1 MPVIPEIIYFFWNV
15 WSSGEFHRP
24 SIFIPGNPK
33 EAGKPEDD
41 SKNLEEEVTYPFC
54 REPSYFEIPTKESHQ
69 SVLSVESSIHE
80 IPTKDTEASR
90 AVVQGHASFT
100 IEFDEHTPGKVT
112 IKDHVTKFTPDQRQK
127 LKKSPP
133 ATKELSGLQAAMI
146 AAESKVAD
154 WLAQND
160 PPRMRRESVD
170 DDSKSIKSDLTI
182 QMRRLKGKMVG
193 VLKCCCQFL

>member
-1 MPVIPEIIYFFWNV
+1 
-15 WSSGEFHRP
+15 
-24 SIFIPGNPK
+24 
-33 EAGKPEDD
+33 
-41 SKNLEEEVTYPFC
+41 
-54 REPSYFEIPTKESHQ
+54 
-69 SVLSVESSIHE
+69 
-80 IPTKDTEASR
+80 
-90 AVVQGHASFT
+90 
-100 IEFDEHTPGKVT
+100 
-112 IKDHVTKFTPDQRQK
+112 
-127 LKKSPP
+127 
-133 ATKELSGLQAAMI
+133 MI